1 LLLTAIKV
9 QPGASFVVSTNVDYQ
24 SNETFIMK
32 LSATPCRS
40 LRPARSRGFTL
51 IELLVV
57 IAILALLAAILFPV
71 FSRARE
77 SGRRAT
83 CQSNLKQLAT
93 GWLMYTQD
101 YDETT
106 MPVYTTGTSNG
117 PFLDNTNGNT
127 YWPDLLYPYVKSG
140 TGRGGTSAGARG
152 IFGCPSTNFLI
163 SGTNQTSGD
172 NWTSVRYA
180 YNQSNINNDY
190 IVFDS
195 GSTSHGVRIAK
206 LNHPAE
212 TILFSEGIMGS
223 GPFLNGSD
231 NSGNAASLQAAY
243 PGGYSPNQP
252 MLRAANPSDGGQLED
267 SLRLGQIDESG
278 GTYGAVVTDRVLRGH
293 FDGSN
298 FAFTDGHVKWLKNTT
313 MKMWTAGS

>member
-1 LLLTAIKV
+1 MQLK
-9 QPGASFVVSTNVDYQ
+9 D
-24 SNETFIMK
+24 K
-32 LSATPCRS
+32 LSS
-40 LRPARSRGFTL
+40 MKFSNRPSIPPRAPHCRGFTL

-57 IAILALLAAILFPV
+57 IAILAILAAILFPV

-106 MPVYTTGTSNG
+106 APFYVRAGNG
-117 PFLDNTNGNT
+117 PYLNKSDIS

-140 TGRGGTSAGARG
+140 TGRDGTSAGERG
-152 IFGCPSTNFLI
+152 IFGCPSTNYLV
-163 SGTNQTSGD
+163 SGTNSD
-172 NWTSVRYA
+172 KHILSVRYA

-190 IVFDS
+190 IVFDT
-195 GSTSHGVRIAK
+195 GSVSSGVRITK
-206 LNHPAE
+206 LGHAAE
-212 TILFSEGIMGS
+212 TILFSEGFLGS
-223 GPFLNGSD
+223 GPFLNGSL
-231 NSGNAASLQAAY
+231 NSGDPAADLAAQTSLLQAAY
-243 PGGYSPNQP
+243 PGGYNPDAP
-252 MLRAANPSDGGQLED
+252 LARAANPSNGDDLSNSLE
-267 SLRLGQIDESG
+267 LGNLDDKGESYS
-278 GTYGAVVTDRVLRGH
+278 TLATDRVLRGH

-313 MKMWTAGS
+313 MKMWTASS

>member
-1 LLLTAIKV
+1 VNLT
-9 QPGASFVVSTNVDYQ
+9 STTKHTQ
-24 SNETFIMK
+24 
-32 LSATPCRS
+32 
-40 LRPARSRGFTL
+40 RPRCNTGFTL

-77 SGRRAT
+77 NGRRAS
-83 CQSNLKQLAT
+83 CQSNLKQLAL
-93 GWLMYTQD
+93 GWQMYSQD

-106 MPVYTTGTSNG
+106 MPVYTTGTVAG

-140 TGRGGTSAGARG
+140 TGKGGTSAGARG
-152 IFGCPSTNFLI
+152 IFGCPSTNFLM
-163 SGTNQTSGD
+163 SSTNQQTGD

-180 YNQSNINNDY
+180 YNQSNLNNDY

-195 GSTSHGVRIAK
+195 GSTSRGVRMAK
-206 LNHPAE
+206 LGHASE
-212 TILFSEGIMGS
+212 TILFSEGVTGS

-231 NSGNAASLQAAY
+231 DPGNAATLLGAY
-243 PGGYSPNQP
+243 PGGYNPDQI
-252 MLRAANPSDGGQLED
+252 MIRANNPRDAAQLED
-267 SLRLGQIDESG
+267 SLRLGTTGENGSTYSG
-278 GTYGAVVTDRVLRGH
+278 VVTDRVLRGH

-298 FAFTDGHVKWLKNTT
+298 FAFADGHVKWFKNTT
-313 MKMWTAGS
+313 MKMWTANS